1 MNIDRDNLLCILKN
15 SVKGVSVKG
24 VVQYRLTLTPLT
36 PLQSS
41 NVVNRLYSN
50 SLTTDKAED
59 ERSYKGVIAKN

>member
-1 MNIDRDNLLCILKN
+1 MFRVFLMSFRNNAYNFHLTP
-15 SVKGVSVKG
+15 
-24 VVQYRLTLTPLT
+24 LTLTPLT